1 MRSAHHGV
9 AAAALAN
16 NFMSSYSNNNSSPV
30 RTKKGDVLKASI
42 AEMITLPLVDN
53 DDEDEEGGGLNSVD
67 TVEKVNV
74 DAAFLKRQTT
84 TETAGEN
91 SGSVGSRNK
100 PKRRSYDNTAT
111 VNDEDGKGTANGNTD
126 TTENQNRQ
134 DLQPEKTPAQLRSIQ
149 KWHQECRQ
157 QELTHL
163 EESNQNVQLLL
174 QRRKRT
180 RERSRHIERQINGR
194 SDSPAGTATSAS
206 SSSSDEENI
215 AAASSSAAS
224 ASATKEKEDDPL
236 SETLHALELAE
247 NHRGWYQRDG
257 RLVVLESLPRM
268 SLRGVVTHPVTS
280 SSKSSSESMASSRE
294 DDDDDANRGIVTLD
308 PGCAVM
314 VESAFVLDSRTLRQ
328 LYPLPTPNIRSHS
341 KCKPASTISNDPDT
355 SSDESC
361 PKLSFL
367 KITSPHSGYILSN
380 IHSYPLL
387 LPGLP
392 TTYTQTDHW
401 LWRVTCQP
409 DGAFIRRGLEL
420 VTDHLGTLPY
430 GTVCEVK
437 KKVVNG
443 MGLNRLK
450 IEARL
455 QKMEAVG
462 GVTDRVG
469 ANEASNDEAD
479 AFGMIKYCGYI
490 SEFLNPLSGQRG
502 NVVEPIPF
510 PVPALYKVVHA
521 KGCIIRSGVELSTSQ
536 IGFAPPDAVL
546 SIVGRSYSNHPG
558 HNCLERLKLAGGGGW
573 ISLTLNRRPPGN
585 DTLVEMVGVD
595 GRFDPRDPASFHFES
610 VKRVM
615 EELHANDGGGE
626 GNNGGNG
633 RSYRRLS
640 SYADLSEIGED
651 DSPVQL
657 LQQQQQIPAASL
669 SDNSHVSPAG
679 SLGISPHNTA
689 VPTLFRNGVSGGLS
703 STSSASCSPLG
714 AMDAI
719 RESSSDAHH
728 PHDRGSNSNRC
739 LICLSDERTA
749 TIVHGDTGHIASCL
763 TCARILKARGDSC
776 PVCRLPIDLVIQHF
790 WA

>member
-1 MRSAHHGV
+1 
-9 AAAALAN
+9 
-16 NFMSSYSNNNSSPV
+16 
-30 RTKKGDVLKASI
+30 
-42 AEMITLPLVDN
+42 
-53 DDEDEEGGGLNSVD
+53 
-67 TVEKVNV
+67 
-74 DAAFLKRQTT
+74 
-84 TETAGEN
+84 
-91 SGSVGSRNK
+91 
-100 PKRRSYDNTAT
+100 
-111 VNDEDGKGTANGNTD
+111 
-126 TTENQNRQ
+126 
-134 DLQPEKTPAQLRSIQ
+134 
-149 KWHQECRQ
+149 
-157 QELTHL
+157 
-163 EESNQNVQLLL
+163 
-174 QRRKRT
+174 
-180 RERSRHIERQINGR
+180 
-194 SDSPAGTATSAS
+194 
-206 SSSSDEENI
+206 
-215 AAASSSAAS
+215 
-224 ASATKEKEDDPL
+224 
-236 SETLHALELAE
+236 
-247 NHRGWYQRDG
+247 
-257 RLVVLESLPRM
+257 M
-268 SLRGVVTHPVTS
+268 SLRGVVAHPVAF
-280 SSKSSSESMASSRE
+280 SKSSSESMASSRE
-294 DDDDDANRGIVTLD
+294 EDDDDANRGIVTLD

-314 VESAFVLDSRTLRQ
+314 AESAFVLDSRTLRQ
-328 LYPLPTPNIRSHS
+328 LYPMLPTPNVRSHS
-341 KCKPASTISNDPDT
+341 KCKPASTVSNDPDT

-367 KITSPHSGYILSN
+367 KITSPQSGYILSN

-455 QKMEAVG
+455 QKDQVVG
-462 GVTDRVG
+462 GVTGRAD
-469 ANEASNDEAD
+469 ANEPSNDEAD
-479 AFGMIKYCGYI
+479 AFGMTKYSGYI

-510 PVPALYKVVHA
+510 PVPALYKVVHP
-521 KGCIIRSGVELSTSQ
+521 KGCIVRAGVELSTSQ

-573 ISLTLNRRPPGN
+573 ISVTLNRRPPGN
-585 DTLVEMVGVD
+585 NTLVEMVGVD
-595 GRFDPRDPASFHFES
+595 GRFDPRDPARFHFES

-626 GNNGGNG
+626 GSGGSG
-633 RSYRRLS
+633 GDGRRSYRRLS

-651 DSPVQL
+651 DSLVQL
-657 LQQQQQIPAASL
+657 QQQQQQQQQIPAASP
-669 SDNSHVSPAG
+669 SNNNNVSPAG
-679 SLGISPHNTA
+679 SLGISPHNAA

-703 STSSASCSPLG
+703 SSSSASCLPVG
-714 AMDAI
+714 AMGAI

-749 TIVHGDTGHIASCL
+749 TIVHGDTGHIACCL